1 MFGRASGDDSTQQ
14 AGAGSVSP
22 MAMHAVVSWCEALS
36 GAVSLQTALTEL
48 ATGLGAEA
56 GVIVR
61 TQMSDQRPV
70 RIALCDLSRGTPTR
84 PLQRCFADA
93 YFGPLIY
100 RARAATIWQAQ
111 AHADDATGD
120 PSLAEWQ
127 ASRRM
132 KEFVVL
138 VLSSGAQTRDHIEL
152 HFREPLS
159 RAIES
164 TISCML
170 PDMVR
175 VWASRRVGLI
185 TRTIINHRSGAP
197 ADFHSG
203 GRRVKILG
211 SDNPLRLSRAEFR
224 VCLLLGSGLMVQAV
238 AKELVLSEATVRTH
252 LRNIYSKSEC
262 TSLAELVFRLM
273 DGRSMPDMP
282 VSRSA

>member
-1 MFGRASGDDSTQQ
+1 
-14 AGAGSVSP
+14 

-36 GAVSLQTALTEL
+36 GAVSLQTALSAL
-48 ATGLGAEA
+48 VAGLGAEA

-61 TQMSDQRPV
+61 TQMNDPRPV
-70 RIALCDLSRGTPTR
+70 RIAQADLARGTRIR
-84 PLQRCFADA
+84 PLNRCFADA

-100 RARAATIWQAQ
+100 RARAATIWQAH

-127 ASRRM
+127 ALRRM

-138 VLSSGAQTRDHIEL
+138 VLSSGPQTRDHIEL

-159 RAIES
+159 HAIES

-185 TRTIINHRSGAP
+185 TRTIINHRSTASE
-197 ADFHSG
+197 DFYASV
-203 GRRVKILG
+203 RVKILAT
-211 SDNPLRLSRAEFR
+211 DNPTRLSRAEFR
-224 VCLLLGSGLMVQAV
+224 VCLLLGRGLMAQAV
-238 AKELVLSEATVRTH
+238 AKELSLSEATVRTH
-252 LRNIYSKSEC
+252 LRNIYSKTEC
-262 TSLAELVFRLM
+262 CSLAELVFKLM
-273 DGRSMPDMP
+273 DGRSIPDTP
-282 VSRSA
+282 VSKSA

>member
-1 MFGRASGDDSTQQ
+1 MFGRVSVGDGSQL
-14 AGAGSVSP
+14 AGDGTVSP
-22 MAMHAVVSWCEALS
+22 MAMHAVVSWCEALN
-36 GAVSLQTALTEL
+36 GAVSLQTALTDL
-48 ATGLGAEA
+48 VAGLGAEA

-61 TQMSDQRPV
+61 TQMNDPRPV
-70 RIALCDLSRGTPTR
+70 RIAHCDLARGTPTR

-100 RARAATIWQAQ
+100 RARSATIWQAR

-127 ASRRM
+127 AARRM

-138 VLSSGAQTRDHIEL
+138 VLSSGPQTRDHIEL

-159 RAIES
+159 VAVETS
-164 TISCML
+164 ISCML
-170 PDMVR
+170 PGMVR

-185 TRTIINHRSGAP
+185 TRTIINHRSNA
-197 ADFHSG
+197 ASDFHTVG
-203 GRRVKILG
+203 RVKILG
-211 SDNPLRLSRAEFR
+211 SENPLRLSRAEFR

-238 AKELVLSEATVRTH
+238 AKELSLSEATVRTH
-252 LRNIYSKSEC
+252 LRNIYSKTEC
-262 TSLAELVFRLM
+262 NSLAELVFRLM
-273 DGRSMPDMP
+273 DGRSIPDMP

>member
-1 MFGRASGDDSTQQ
+1 MFVRASGEDFTQL
-14 AGAGSVSP
+14 AGSGTVSS
-22 MAMHAVVSWCEALS
+22 MGMHAIVSWCEALG
-36 GAVSLQTALTEL
+36 GAVSLQTALTDL
-48 ATGLGAEA
+48 LVGLGAEA

-61 TQMSDQRPV
+61 TQMADQRPV
-70 RIALCDLSRGTPTR
+70 RIALCDLARGTPTR

-93 YFGPLIY
+93 YFGPLIH

-127 ASRRM
+127 AARGM
-132 KEFVVL
+132 KEFLVL
-138 VLSSGAQTRDHIEL
+138 VLSSGTQTRDHIEL

-159 RAIES
+159 RAIET

-185 TRTIINHRSGAP
+185 TRSIINHRSNAS
-197 ADFHSG
+197 SG
-203 GRRVKILG
+203 FNSGSRVKILG
-211 SDNPLRLSRAEFR
+211 AENPLRLSRAEFR
-224 VCLLLGSGLMVQAV
+224 VCLLLSNGLMVQAV
-238 AKELVLSEATVRTH
+238 AKELALSEATVRTH

-262 TSLAELVFRLM
+262 NSLAELVFRLM
-273 DGRSMPDMP
+273 DSRSVPDMP

>member
-1 MFGRASGDDSTQQ
+1 MFARVSGGDRTPADDGT
-14 AGAGSVSP
+14 VSS
-22 MAMHAVVSWCEALS
+22 MAMHAIVSWCEALS

-48 ATGLGAEA
+48 AAGLGAEA

-70 RIALCDLSRGTPTR
+70 RIALCDLARGTPTR

-100 RARAATIWQAQ
+100 RARAATVWQAQ

-159 RAIES
+159 RATET

-197 ADFHSG
+197 SDFHTG
-203 GRRVKILG
+203 GRVKILG

-238 AKELVLSEATVRTH
+238 AKELALSEATVRTH
-252 LRNIYSKSEC
+252 LRNIYSKTEC

-273 DGRSMPDMP
+273 DGKSIPDMP